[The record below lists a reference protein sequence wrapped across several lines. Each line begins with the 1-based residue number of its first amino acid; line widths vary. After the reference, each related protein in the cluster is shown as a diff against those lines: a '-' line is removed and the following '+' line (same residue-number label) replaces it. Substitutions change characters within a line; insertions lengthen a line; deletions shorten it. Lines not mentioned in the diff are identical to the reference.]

1 MLYRDFGNTGL
12 RLSILG
18 FGCMRLPMTK
28 KDGEQVVNDELAVPL
43 LQRAADL
50 GINFFDTAWFY
61 CGGDSQRAVG
71 LALQKIREKVYIS
84 TKLPLFLVNKR
95 EDFSDFL
102 ERSLEQMGLEYLD
115 FNHFHAM
122 TYQTWKE
129 KILPLK
135 LIDEAEKAKSK
146 GLIRHLSFSFHG
158 DADKMSELI
167 DTGAFSSVLGQYNVV
182 DRKNEM
188 VFEYAH
194 AKGLGTSVMGPLMGG
209 GLTGGGKEF
218 VERMGSKASS
228 AAEMGLRF
236 AWGLPTVDLLLSGM
250 STLEQLEENVSYA
263 NVADTITAEERQA
276 LIDRSFEM
284 EKLNDLYCT
293 GCNDCDVCPQ
303 GILPGRFF
311 QLFLQHHVWG
321 LDDIA
326 RARISDTTSPYRFMA
341 FPPDCTECGACSE
354 RCPQKIDIPA
364 ELKRVWPVL
373 ESLKNK

>member
-1 MLYRDFGNTGL
+1 MIYRDFGNTGM

-18 FGCMRLPMTK
+18 FGCMRLPMK
-28 KDGEQVVNDELAVPL
+28 RVNEAQAVNDELAIPL
-43 LQRAADL
+43 LQRAVEL

-71 LALQKIREKVYIS
+71 AALQKVRDKVYIS
-84 TKLPLFLVNKR
+84 TKLPLFLVHKP

-122 TYQTWKE
+122 TYRTWKE

-135 LIDEAEKAKSK
+135 LIDQAEKAKSK

-167 DTGAFSSVLGQYNVV
+167 DTGAFSSVLGQYNLV
-182 DRKNEM
+182 DRRNEA
-188 VFEYAH
+188 VFAYAKS
-194 AKGLGTSVMGPLMGG
+194 KGLGTSVMGPLMGG
-209 GLTGGGKEF
+209 SLTDGGKAF
-218 VERMGSKASS
+218 LERMESEASS

-236 AWGLPTVDLLLSGM
+236 VWGLPAVDIALSGM
-250 STLEQLEENVSYA
+250 STLTQLEENVRYA
-263 NVADTITAEERQA
+263 AGAELILPEERQA
-276 LIDRSFEM
+276 IIDRSREL

-293 GCNDCDVCPQ
+293 GCNYCDVCPQ
-303 GILPGRFF
+303 KIQPGRIF
-311 QLFLQHHVWG
+311 QMYLQHHVWG
-321 LDDIA
+321 LDETV
-326 RARISDTTSPYRFMA
+326 RTRLLDTGPYSMKA
-341 FPPDCTECGACSE
+341 DPCACTQCGACAE

-364 ELKRVWPVL
+364 ELQRVWPVL
-373 ESLKNK
+373 QGLMNA